1 METLKKIIAVLEKNH
16 KKKLYLLVFLM
27 VLSMFFEIL
36 SLGSILPVLTFFT
49 DPEKVI
55 NYLNHYNL
63 NFNINIK
70 KDNYI
75 FVFFIL
81 ILLLFF
87 IKILFLVFLNW
98 WQSHLVFLV
107 ETKLSKQLYEGY
119 LNQSLEYFDNRNSSD
134 LIRNIITGIS
144 YFSGSIMFISIF
156 ITELLVIIGASCLL
170 IYVEPIGAIFIG
182 LVFICSA
189 LIYYKV
195 TKTKILDWGKKRQF
209 YDAKKLKSLQQGFN
223 GIHIIKFLNREI
235 FFVKEFS
242 FNNYKNAQV
251 SKYQMILNSI
261 PRLWFELISVFTVI
275 SLLFILVMQ
284 GKTID
289 TIIPTLGLF
298 VATAFRFLP
307 SANRILISIQNLK
320 FSYPFIHTIFTEM
333 KEIKKFNTIKFS
345 KKNDLFFN
353 KIIEFRDVN
362 FRYANTKNWILKKL
376 NFKVK
381 IGSTLGIIGES
392 GSGKSTVIKLL
403 TGLINPNSGSIKV
416 DGKNIKSNI
425 KNWQKSIS
433 YVPQNVFLID
443 DSIRKNI
450 TFGIDDKFI
459 DENQLDYSLKV
470 AQIRDFVDSLPEGK
484 NTIVGERGIKLS
496 GGQIQRIGIARALYN
511 KSSVLILDEATS
523 SLDTKTERN
532 FLKFINKLTD
542 FKLKIIVT
550 HRKSSLIICNEIFEM
565 KLGNFKKVIYGK
577 RGTNV

>member
-1 METLKKIIAVLEKNH
+1 M
-16 KKKLYLLVFLM
+16 F
-27 VLSMFFEIL
+27 LSMFFEIL

-55 NYLNHYNL
+55 NYLNYYNFNL
-63 NFNINIK
+63 NIK
-70 KDNYI
+70 EDNYI
-75 FVFFIL
+75 YVFFIF
-81 ILLLFF
+81 ILLLFI
-87 IKILFLVFLNW
+87 IKIIFLVFLNW

-107 ETKLSKQLYEGY
+107 ETKLSKQLYKGY

-134 LIRNIITGIS
+134 LIRNIITGIT

-156 ITELLVIIGASCLL
+156 ITEFLVIIGASCLL

-182 LVFICSA
+182 VVFICSA
-189 LIYYKV
+189 LIYYRV
-195 TKTKILDWGKKRQF
+195 TKKKVLDWGEKRQF
-209 YDAKKLKSLQQGFN
+209 YDGKKLKSLQQGFN
-223 GIHIIKFLNREI
+223 GIHIIKFLNREM
-235 FFVKEFS
+235 FFIKEFS
-242 FNNYKNAQV
+242 LSNYKNAQV

-298 VATAFRFLP
+298 VATAFRFMP

-320 FSYPFIHTIFTEM
+320 FSSPFIDTIFTEM
-333 KEIKKFNTIKFS
+333 KEIERTNKKVFS
-345 KKNDLFFN
+345 ETNDLFFN
-353 KIIEFRDVN
+353 KTIEFRDVN

-381 IGSTLGIIGES
+381 TGSTLGIIGES
-392 GSGKSTVIKLL
+392 GSGKSTLIKLL
-403 TGLINPNSGSIKV
+403 TGLINPNSGSIEV

-425 KNWQKSIS
+425 KDWQKSIS

-470 AQIRDFVDSLPEGK
+470 AQIKDFVDSLPEGK
-484 NTIVGERGIKLS
+484 NTMVGERGIKLS

-532 FLKFINKLTD
+532 FLNFISKLRE

-550 HRKSSLIICNEIFEM
+550 HRKSSLEICNEIFEM
-565 KLGNFKKVIYGK
+565 KLGTFKKVFYGK
-577 RGTNV
+577 